1 MTSDNVNKDI
11 PSKRDTK
18 FRPKTLQNAESP
30 QSHKRNS
37 IPFPLIFGFFVVVN
51 PHISLSRTVPTSK
64 NRKTMEKI
72 KGKNSSG
79 HCDGNIEVYVDDDDE
94 ELEAEGTTEEEVQNA
109 RRDEVR
115 EVRKMSSKDTN
126 RLRVWRIVM
135 TSVILLTACAITF
148 TTYTL
153 LVQQEDENFKTAVR
167 FVHS

>member
-1 MTSDNVNKDI
+1 
-11 PSKRDTK
+11 
-18 FRPKTLQNAESP
+18 
-30 QSHKRNS
+30 
-37 IPFPLIFGFFVVVN
+37 
-51 PHISLSRTVPTSK
+51 
-64 NRKTMEKI
+64 MEEI
-72 KGKNSSG
+72 KGKNSSV